1 VQFSGSRWRDV
12 AARSLRRP
20 EFRAESS
27 EGLGGHALLS
37 CSDTDG
43 CGAAVKSIGATTGL
57 MDIVII
63 RDYLRNISWLNRFR
77 TVLMPEVRT
86 ALSLPA
92 QPRSNDGL
100 LSGGSYAALAAA

>member
-1 VQFSGSRWRDV
+1 
-12 AARSLRRP
+12 
-20 EFRAESS
+20 
-27 EGLGGHALLS
+27 
-37 CSDTDG
+37 
-43 CGAAVKSIGATTGL
+43 